1 MKATRTQQTPAASD
15 AVRLIVFDFDQT
27 LSVIHVFKTLAGWS
41 KDVHL
46 QVPKPHATTERGQVL
61 RISELSRI
69 EPYKRQVGGF
79 ATVALGGEAR
89 VELLREM
96 LERLQ
101 AREVNLVICTK
112 GLAGAVRKCL
122 ADVDL
127 LSFFSEVYGNVGN
140 NYGETP
146 YDQELARIKPSS
158 LEQQFMSPASAGSW
172 KSKDKLIV
180 RLANQAGLS
189 RDQAVLVED
198 DAEEIRRAASICR
211 TLWVRE
217 AAGMTQRHIAALLQ
231 LCEGGQCSA
240 TGSEDLRAPRSSDS
254 RSFSGQFSDR
264 GPGRFEARQRDSS
277 GRGAEF
283 FPRDLSVSG
292 GPSRRFEEAPGNLSM
307 AEGSGRLELEV
318 GMSRLG
324 LEDDCCPAKERRS
337 RSCTDGVSKANR
349 RPARPSSRGTFSR
362 AGQSFLEQGR
372 QAAGSRRDHG

>member
-1 MKATRTQQTPAASD
+1 MKATRTQQTHAASD

-158 LEQQFMSPASAGSW
+158 LEQQFMSPASA
-172 KSKDKLIV
+172 
-180 RLANQAGLS
+180 
-189 RDQAVLVED
+189 
-198 DAEEIRRAASICR
+198 
-211 TLWVRE
+211 
-217 AAGMTQRHIAALLQ
+217 
-231 LCEGGQCSA
+231 
-240 TGSEDLRAPRSSDS
+240 
-254 RSFSGQFSDR
+254 
-264 GPGRFEARQRDSS
+264 
-277 GRGAEF
+277 
-283 FPRDLSVSG
+283 
-292 GPSRRFEEAPGNLSM
+292 APGNQRISSSSDWPIKLVCPEIRLCWSRTMPRKSGALPPYVELS
-307 AEGSGRLELEV
+307 GSERLL
-318 GMSRLG
+318 
-324 LEDDCCPAKERRS
+324 A
-337 RSCTDGVSKANR
+337 
-349 RPARPSSRGTFSR
+349 
-362 AGQSFLEQGR
+362 
-372 QAAGSRRDHG
+372 